1 MVLASDLKGSEMRSD
16 AYTLEPQAD
25 ASDPRGE
32 LRARKLLEVTDIFG
46 NKRFRRIS
54 LGNAHFVKMDLA
66 KSMVQNLRLAE
77 PSAQVEFIVIL

>member
-1 MVLASDLKGSEMRSD
+1 MRSNV
-16 AYTLEPQAD
+16 YTLEPQAD
-25 ASDPRGE
+25 ASDPQGE

-54 LGNAHFVKMDLA
+54 LGTAHCVTMDHA

-77 PSAQVEFIVIL
+77 PGALAEFTVFL